1 MVPQTPPPET
11 PSYEELFERVARL
24 ERLLSEKDRRIAELE
39 RLLEQSRRG
48 GKRQAA
54 PFSKG
59 SAKDSPKRPGR
70 KPGMRY
76 GRQATRPVPAKI
88 DQHILVGCPLFC
100 PHYDGEVRV
109 TGKTDQYQRELSRPR
124 AVTRH
129 FEIHVGRCTA
139 CGRTVQER
147 HRLQTWDA
155 KEVGTV
161 QLGPQLIA
169 MAAHMNKV
177 EGLSYGRVCGLLERL
192 FGVTVSRSGLARSL
206 GRLAER
212 GEPSYEIL
220 KAQLKAAPVVY
231 PDETGWKIGGR
242 SAWLHGATDGAAT
255 TVYTI
260 EAGRSYPE
268 AAELLGAGYAGAIA
282 SDGWAPY
289 RKFERASRQACLG
302 HLLRRCNEMLEAA
315 RGGSARL
322 PRAVKATLKRAFVV
336 RDLRDEGA
344 LSPRRLRRQRAEL
357 ESDVGRLLV
366 GRYRDPEN
374 RRLVKHIEALQP
386 DLFRFLEQPG
396 LEGTNWPAETEL
408 RYAVINRKTCGGG
421 NRTSRG
427 ARTQSVL
434 MTIARTARKRHLDGV
449 RILADLLRA
458 QHEIVHP
465 ALLIPS
471 G

>member
-1 MVPQTPPPET
+1 V
-11 PSYEELFERVARL
+11 
-24 ERLLSEKDRRIAELE
+24 K
-39 RLLEQSRRG
+39 
-48 GKRQAA
+48 
-54 PFSKG
+54 
-59 SAKDSPKRPGR
+59 
-70 KPGMRY
+70 
-76 GRQATRPVPAKI
+76 
-88 DQHILVGCPLFC
+88 
-100 PHYDGEVRV
+100 V
-109 TGKTDQYQRELSRPR
+109 TGKTDQYQTALPRPR

-139 CGRTVQER
+139 CGRTVQGR
-147 HRLQTWDA
+147 HRLQTSDA

-169 MAAHMNKV
+169 MATQINKV
-177 EGLSYGRVCGLLERL
+177 EGLSYGRVSGLLERL

-212 GEPSYEIL
+212 GEPSYGIL

-242 SAWLHGATDGAAT
+242 NAWLHGATDGAAT

-260 EAGRSYPE
+260 KAGPLYPE
-268 AAELLGAGYAGAIA
+268 AAELLGSDYAGNIG

-302 HLLRRCNEMLEAA
+302 HLLRRCHEMLETA
-315 RGGSARL
+315 RAGSARL
-322 PRAVKATLKRAFVV
+322 PRAVKATVKHAFVV
-336 RDLRDEGA
+336 RDLRDAGV
-344 LSPRRLRRQRAEL
+344 LSPRRLQQERVEL
-357 ESDVGRLLV
+357 ERDVGRLLV

-374 RRLVKHIEALQP
+374 RRLVKHLETLQP

-427 ARTQSVL
+427 VLTQSVL
-434 MTIARTARKRHLDGV
+434 MTIARTTHKRHLDGV

-458 QHEIVHP
+458 PHEIVHP
-465 ALLIPS
+465 ALLIAS